1 MSENQGLDI
10 SRVVGL
16 IMENPALIEQIA
28 NLAKSS
34 NDTQK
39 NEEEK
44 SEIVSGSTENTPIE
58 ASAEPTYS
66 QSPRGVQDRARLFG
80 ALKPYVSKER
90 AQAIDSMLTIAE
102 ILDMMKAR

>member
-10 SRVVGL
+10 GKVVGL

-34 NDTQK
+34 ESAPQK
-39 NEEEK
+39 EEES
-44 SEIVSGSTENTPIE
+44 SEVIAQRSENTPIE

-66 QSPRGVQDRARLFG
+66 QPPRGVQDRARLFG
-80 ALKPYVSKER
+80 ALKPYVSTER
-90 AQAIDSMLTIAE
+90 AKAIDSMLTIAD